1 MNKPHPPFI
10 FFLILYIFLGC
21 RLVCMNGDTGKYI
34 CIKEDKLAE
43 LDAEISFKQKRLND
57 IDRKIERMD
66 EKIDRLNDSIN
77 HLIVKSQ
84 QDDNRMEQR
93 LVALETKSAENEK
106 AIQDNRNRFTI
117 MVSVIV
123 GFFSILTFIFNYV
136 HF

>member
-1 MNKPHPPFI
+1 MNS
-10 FFLILYIFLGC
+10 
-21 RLVCMNGDTGKYI
+21 DTGKYI

-77 HLIVKSQ
+77 KLIVKSQ